1 MHSSM
6 LSKTALVIA
15 LASIPML
22 GFAQQTQAN
31 PEGNPASATQKIVN
45 PAGTR
50 VEGSAS
56 SSVQPGSMDAY
67 AQAKA
72 QCDAGP
78 AAERQ
83 ACLSSVEMQY
93 GQTQSS
99 GAASSTSPSSGAVP
113 GGASVES
120 STALP
125 PASTSQESSVRS
137 STHVESSTALPPSS
151 TTHESGS
158 VQSGSVQSSTHIE
171 SSTAAPASPS
181 QEIGVHGSA
190 GARLPSGGALQG
202 GTSATISTP
211 SECSGSA
218 AITTESSGTTAAPA
232 KCELLEGQARTDC
245 LRSSAPGR

>member
-22 GFAQQTQAN
+22 GFAQQTQGN

-72 QCDAGP
+72 QCDARP
-78 AAERQ
+78 ATERQ

-93 GQTQSS
+93 GQTQSGS
-99 GAASSTSPSSGAVP
+99 AASSTEPSGGAVQ

-125 PASTSQESSVRS
+125 PASTSQE
-137 STHVESSTALPPSS
+137 
-151 TTHESGS
+151 
-158 VQSGSVQSSTHIE
+158 
-171 SSTAAPASPS
+171 
-181 QEIGVHGSA
+181 
-190 GARLPSGGALQG
+190 GA
-202 GTSATISTP
+202 SATITAP
-211 SECSGSA
+211 SESSGSA
-218 AITTESSGTTAAPA
+218 AITTESSSTTGAPA

-245 LRSSAPGR
+245 LKSKAPGSM

>member
-22 GFAQQTQAN
+22 GFAQQTQGN

-72 QCDAGP
+72 QCDARP
-78 AAERQ
+78 ATERQ

-93 GQTQSS
+93 GQTQSGS
-99 GAASSTSPSSGAVP
+99 AASSTEPSSGAVQGSSSLESSTSTSGGAVQ

-125 PASTSQESSVRS
+125 PASTSQE
-137 STHVESSTALPPSS
+137 
-151 TTHESGS
+151 
-158 VQSGSVQSSTHIE
+158 
-171 SSTAAPASPS
+171 
-181 QEIGVHGSA
+181 
-190 GARLPSGGALQG
+190 GA
-202 GTSATISTP
+202 SATITAP
-211 SECSGSA
+211 SESSGSA
-218 AITTESSGTTAAPA
+218 AITTESSSTTAAPA

-245 LRSSAPGR
+245 LKSKAPGSM